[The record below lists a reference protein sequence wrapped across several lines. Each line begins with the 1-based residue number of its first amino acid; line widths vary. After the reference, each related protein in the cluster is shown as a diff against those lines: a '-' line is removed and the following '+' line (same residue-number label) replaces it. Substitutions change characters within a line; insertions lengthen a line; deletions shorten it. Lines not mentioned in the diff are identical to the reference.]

1 MSVADTFEVLG
12 IALALGLLVG
22 MQRERVEA
30 PLAGLRTF
38 ALITILGAICGLMA
52 IETGAWIIA
61 AGLIGVS
68 AAMVMG
74 SMTAIRKSESHAGI
88 TTEIAILVMFMVGA
102 YLSFG
107 PRAAAVSVAG
117 ATAVLLHAKGF
128 LHGMVKR
135 LGDADVRAIM
145 QFVLVALVILPVLPN
160 EPYGP
165 FDVLNPRQ
173 IWLIVVL
180 VTGISLGSYLALKF
194 LGDRAGTVVSGLLGG
209 MVSSTATT
217 VSFARRAS
225 NAASQVAA
233 ATLVIMLA
241 SAVVKV
247 RVLVEVAIVAPGQF
261 WNMAP
266 PILVMLGATAL
277 LSVWVWWSHRNIE
290 TELPEQNNPAEL
302 KGALIF
308 ASLYAVVLLA
318 VAAAQHWFGD
328 RGIYVVS
335 AISGLTDMDAITLS
349 TSRMAQAGTLDADV
363 AWRAIIIGSIANM
376 IFKACVIGL
385 LGGRVLLTRIAVL
398 FGIAIAVGVALLLLW
413 PAT

>member
-1 MSVADTFEVLG
+1 
-12 IALALGLLVG
+12 
-22 MQRERVEA
+22 
-30 PLAGLRTF
+30 
-38 ALITILGAICGLMA
+38 
-52 IETGAWIIA
+52 
-61 AGLIGVS
+61 
-68 AAMVMG
+68 
-74 SMTAIRKSESHAGI
+74 
-88 TTEIAILVMFMVGA
+88 
-102 YLSFG
+102 
-107 PRAAAVSVAG
+107 
-117 ATAVLLHAKGF
+117 
-128 LHGMVKR
+128 
-135 LGDADVRAIM
+135 
-145 QFVLVALVILPVLPN
+145 
-160 EPYGP
+160 
-165 FDVLNPRQ
+165 
-173 IWLIVVL
+173 
-180 VTGISLGSYLALKF
+180 
-194 LGDRAGTVVSGLLGG
+194 
-209 MVSSTATT
+209 
-217 VSFARRAS
+217 
-225 NAASQVAA
+225 
-233 ATLVIMLA
+233 
-241 SAVVKV
+241 
-247 RVLVEVAIVAPGQF
+247 
-261 WNMAP
+261 MAP